1 MEPIKSEIVVVGAGP
16 GGYAAAFYAADR
28 GKQVAL
34 VELNPRLGGVCLN
47 AGCIP
52 SKALLH
58 ATAILRESKASAA
71 RGIELGQ
78 ARIDIEKLR
87 AWKESILE
95 KLGQGIKTLAQKRGV
110 QLVYGRGHFEDSQ
123 TLRVETAEGQQ
134 FINYD
139 KAIIAVGSKPA
150 MPSAFDLGNRRIMT
164 STEALEIPEVPRDLL
179 VVGGGYIGMELG
191 TVYATLGS
199 NVVVLEAL
207 PSILTGV
214 DADLARPVTRAA
226 QKLFKEIRLN
236 TKVVKMAT
244 AGKQIKVTTQV
255 GDEQRDELY
264 DRVLVSVGRAPN
276 YIDLGLENT
285 RVTKDDKGF
294 IKCNAQQQ
302 TDDPNIYAIGDVN
315 GGALLAHR
323 ATREARIA
331 VEAMFG
337 EASAFENIVIPAVV
351 YTDPEVAWCGLT
363 EAEAKQKGI
372 EIKVAKF
379 LWGASGRALTLDRP
393 DGLTK
398 LIIEPETERILGVG
412 IAGAGAGELISEGV
426 LAVEMGATARDIA
439 ESVHPHPTLSE
450 TLMEAAESFYGT
462 ATHTLSKPGTRE
474 FKVQSSTFIPE
485 AGAHWPRVETL
496 NLRQL
501 NVAEFE
507 PRRSV
512 RTLLCRIAIRQCH
525 RVSESV
531 ADLLRVRTL
540 LRSPVSAS

>member
-1 MEPIKSEIVVVGAGP
+1 MDPIKTEIVVVGAGP
-16 GGYAAAFYAADR
+16 GGYAAAFYAAER
-28 GKQVAL
+28 GKQVVL
-34 VELNPRLGGVCLN
+34 VEQNRRLGGVCLN
-47 AGCIP
+47 SGCIP

-58 ATAILRESKASAA
+58 ATAILRETKASAA

-78 ARIDIEKLR
+78 AAIDIEKLR

-95 KLGQGIKTLAQKRGV
+95 KLGQGIKTLAQKRRV
-110 QLVYGRGHFEDSQ
+110 QQICGRGHFEDSQ

-139 KAIIAVGSKPA
+139 KAIVAVGSKPA
-150 MPSAFDLGNRRIMT
+150 MPSAFDLGNPRIMT
-164 STEALEIPEVPRDLL
+164 STEALDVPEVPRELL
-179 VVGGGYIGMELG
+179 VVGGGYIGMDLG

-199 NVVVLEAL
+199 TVVVLEAL
-207 PSILTGV
+207 PAILTGV
-214 DADLARPVTRAA
+214 DADLVRPVSRAA

-255 GDEQRDELY
+255 GGEQRDELY

-315 GGALLAHR
+315 GGMLLAHR
-323 ATREARIA
+323 ASREARIA
-331 VEAMFG
+331 VEAILG
-337 EASAFENIVIPAVV
+337 EPSAFENIVIPAVV

-363 EAEAKQKGI
+363 EAEAKQRGI

-379 LWGASGRALTLDRP
+379 LWGASGRALTLDRT

-398 LIIEPETERILGVG
+398 LIIEPETERVLGVG

-439 ESVHPHPTLSE
+439 DSVHPHPTLSE

-462 ATHTLSKPGTRE
+462 ATHMLSKPGG
-474 FKVQSSTFIPE
+474 S
-485 AGAHWPRVETL
+485 
-496 NLRQL
+496 
-501 NVAEFE
+501 
-507 PRRSV
+507 
-512 RTLLCRIAIRQCH
+512 
-525 RVSESV
+525 
-531 ADLLRVRTL
+531 
-540 LRSPVSAS
+540 